1 MTDLDERI
9 ASALREQAEG
19 EIDTG
24 RLLRGSR
31 ALGRRRQVRRRAT
44 AGTALALVGVL
55 GFTGA
60 IRADVG
66 GLAGRMPWTAAT
78 PETAPPPVPPLADGV
93 PGALQRP
100 DLVGTD
106 PQVLHLGVDTT
117 RARYLG
123 WSVHSSNRVES
134 IRFSVGDGHPVLLEV
149 SPVAK
154 ALDNTSI
161 DGFPTQAV
169 SGRLAFDGGVLRVAG
184 TDGLVTSWQPFPG
197 LYARAATLRG
207 DVAALKRVAGLV
219 RWDEARRCTGPVR
232 LTTLPA
238 NAAVTSCSVDAA
250 AFPKSLTAQ
259 LTVFREPSSTMWMKL
274 IYGAEMGEDTGRA
287 SNRDLGGRP
296 GFRYPD
302 GNRLELLGLPK
313 VRLTVDFAWPFPG
326 YGPPGQVNFAEA
338 DAATVLAGTQVA
350 QDLTRPQTWP

>member
-1 MTDLDERI
+1 MTDLDQRI
-9 ASALREQAEG
+9 ASVLREQAEG
-19 EIDTG
+19 EIDTA

-55 GFTGA
+55 GLVGVV
-60 IRADVG
+60 RADVG

-78 PETAPPPVPPLADGV
+78 PEAAPPLVPPLADGV

-123 WSVHSSNRVES
+123 WSVHSSNPIES
-134 IRFSVGDGHPVLLEV
+134 IRFSDGEGHPILLEV

-232 LTTLPA
+232 PTTLPA
-238 NAAVTSCSVDAA
+238 NAAVTGCSVDAA
-250 AFPKSLTAQ
+250 AFPKGLTVQ
-259 LTVFREPSSTMWMKL
+259 LTVFRAPSSYMWMKL
-274 IYGAEMGEDTGRA
+274 VHGAEMGEDTGRA

-296 GFRYPD
+296 GFRYPG

-326 YGPPGQVNFAEA
+326 DGPPGQVNFTEA

>member
-1 MTDLDERI
+1 MTDLDQRI
-9 ASALREQAEG
+9 ASVLREHAEG
-19 EIDTG
+19 EIDTA

-31 ALGRRRQVRRRAT
+31 TLGRRRQVRRRAT

-78 PETAPPPVPPLADGV
+78 PATAPPPVPPPADGV
-93 PGALQRP
+93 PAARDRP

-106 PQVLHLGVDTT
+106 PQVLHLSLDSS

-154 ALDNTSI
+154 TLDDTPI
-161 DGFPTQAV
+161 EGFPVQAV
-169 SGRLAFDGGVLRVAG
+169 SGRLNFDGGVLRVAG
-184 TDGLVTSWQPFPG
+184 TDGLVKSWQPFPG

-207 DVAALKRVAGLV
+207 DVAALDRVAGLV
-219 RWDEARRCTGPVR
+219 RWEEARRCTGPVR

-238 NAAVTSCSVDAA
+238 NAAVTACSVDVA
-250 AFPKSLTAQ
+250 AFPKGVTAQ
-259 LTVFREPSSTMWMKL
+259 LTVVRAPSSTMWMRL
-274 IYGAEMGEDTGRA
+274 VYGAEMGEDTGRS

-296 GFRYPD
+296 GFLYPD
-302 GNRLELLGLPK
+302 GTRLELIGLPK

-326 YGPPGQVNFAEA
+326 DRPAGQVDFTET
-338 DAATVLAGTQVA
+338 DAAAVLAGAKVA
-350 QDLTRPQTWP
+350 TDLTRPQTWP

>member
-1 MTDLDERI
+1 MTDLDQRI
-9 ASALREQAEG
+9 TSVLREQAEG
-19 EIDTG
+19 EIDTS

-44 AGTALALVGVL
+44 TGTALALVGVL

-78 PETAPPPVPPLADGV
+78 PEAAPPPVPPLADGV
-93 PGALQRP
+93 PGARDRP

-106 PQVLHLGVDTT
+106 PQVLHLGLDSS

-123 WSVHSSNRVES
+123 WSVHASNPIES

-149 SPVAK
+149 SPAAK
-154 ALDNTSI
+154 TLDDTPI
-161 DGFPTQAV
+161 DGFPVQAV
-169 SGRLAFDGGVLRVAG
+169 SGRLTFDGAVLRVAG

-207 DVAALKRVAGLV
+207 DVAALKRVSGLV

-232 LTTLPA
+232 PTTLPA
-238 NAAVTSCSVDAA
+238 NAAVTGCSVDAA
-250 AFPKSLTAQ
+250 AFPKGLTVQ
-259 LTVFREPSSTMWMKL
+259 LTVFRAPSSNMWIKL
-274 IYGAEMGEDTGRA
+274 VYGAKMGEDTGRA

-302 GNRLELLGLPK
+302 GTRLELLGLPK
-313 VRLTVDFAWPFPG
+313 ARLTVDFAWPFPG
-326 YGPPGQVNFAEA
+326 DGPPGQVNFTEA
-338 DAATVLAGTQVA
+338 DAATVLVGTKVA
-350 QDLTRPQTWP
+350 RDLTRPQTWP